1 MNLSGALL
9 HWKEAEMARSLES
22 RIEGLEVVP
31 VQSRPLSD
39 AERAIRLHKKLSE
52 GWTPPAWLARLITP
66 SRKTKEVLD
75 R

>member
-1 MNLSGALL
+1 MNLSGASL

-22 RIEGLEVVP
+22 RIEGLECE
-31 VQSRPLSD
+31 PLQIQPLGD

-52 GWTPPAWLARLITP
+52 GWAPPTWLARLITP
-66 SRKTKEVLD
+66 SKTTKEEPT

>member
-31 VQSRPLSD
+31 VQSWPSSD

-52 GWTPPAWLARLITP
+52 GWTPPAWLACLITP
-66 SRKTKEVLD
+66 SKTNNGELA